1 MLPIDIN
8 VEFDQQTVR
17 RISNL
22 EERIRDIFTAQN
34 NLASTNQ
41 VQQILTVIS
50 TELAAMN
57 ETLSSLERRISILE
71 DIPNIS

>member
-1 MLPIDIN
+1 MPIDIN
-8 VEFDQQTVR
+8 VEFDQQTLR

>member
-1 MLPIDIN
+1 MAIDIN
-8 VEFDQQTVR
+8 VDFDQKTLR

-41 VQQILTVIS
+41 VQQIITLLS
-50 TELAAMN
+50 TEIAVLT
-57 ETLSSLERRISILE
+57 ETVSSLEKRISILE
-71 DIPNIS
+71 DIPEIN

>member
-1 MLPIDIN
+1 MAIDIN
-8 VEFDQQTVR
+8 VEFDQQTLR

-50 TELAAMN
+50 TELAVMN